1 MIRLLLIFFLFLL
14 YGNFS
19 SNLNNIVLLSL
30 INIAFY
36 SILKNKNLKFY
47 DYSIFIFN
55 SFLIEVIFDVP
66 LFFTS
71 VILIIPILFMNYI
84 INNFSFHRVIKVF
97 IIFFSSLI
105 TLVLL
110 NNKIL
115 LNFNFFDYVLL
126 LLIMVSI
133 FVGLVNYG
141 RQ

>member
-36 SILKNKNLKFY
+36 SIFKNKNLKFY

-55 SFLIEVIFDVP
+55 SFLIEVILDVP

-84 INNFSFHRVIKVF
+84 INNFSFHSVIKVF

-105 TLVLL
+105 TLVLF
-110 NNKIL
+110 NYKIL
-115 LNFNFFDYVLL
+115 FNFNFFDYVLL

>member
-55 SFLIEVIFDVP
+55 SFLIEVILDMP

-84 INNFSFHRVIKVF
+84 INNFSFHRVIKVL

-115 LNFNFFDYVLL
+115 FNFNFFDYVLL

>member
-1 MIRLLLIFFLFLL
+1 MIRLLIIFFLFIL

-36 SILKNKNLKFY
+36 SILRNKNLNFY
-47 DYSIFIFN
+47 DYFIFIFN
-55 SFLIEVIFDVP
+55 SFLIEVILDMP

-84 INNFSFHRVIKVF
+84 INNFSFHRVIKVL

-115 LNFNFFDYVLL
+115 FNFNFFDYVLL

>member
-1 MIRLLLIFFLFLL
+1 MIRLLLIFFLFIL

-55 SFLIEVIFDVP
+55 SFLIEVILDVP

-84 INNFSFHRVIKVF
+84 INNFSFHRVIKVL

-115 LNFNFFDYVLL
+115 FNFNFFDYVLL

>member
-1 MIRLLLIFFLFLL
+1 MIRLLIIFFLFIL

-55 SFLIEVIFDVP
+55 SFLIEVILDIP

-84 INNFSFHRVIKVF
+84 INNFSFHRVIKVL

-105 TLVLL
+105 TLVLF

-115 LNFNFFDYVLL
+115 FNFNFFDYVLL

>member
-55 SFLIEVIFDVP
+55 SFLIEVILDVP

-84 INNFSFHRVIKVF
+84 INNFSFHRVIKVL

-115 LNFNFFDYVLL
+115 FNFNFFDYVLL

>member
-55 SFLIEVIFDVP
+55 SFLIEVILDVP

-71 VILIIPILFMNYI
+71 VILIIPTLFMNYI

>member
-1 MIRLLLIFFLFLL
+1 MIRLLIIFFLFIL

-36 SILKNKNLKFY
+36 SILRNKNLNFN
-47 DYSIFIFN
+47 DFLIFIFN
-55 SFLIEVIFDVP
+55 SFLIEVILDMP

-84 INNFSFHRVIKVF
+84 INNFSFHRVIKVL

-115 LNFNFFDYVLL
+115 FNFNFFDYVLL

>member
-1 MIRLLLIFFLFLL
+1 MIRLLIIFFLFIL

-36 SILKNKNLKFY
+36 SILRNKNLNFN
-47 DYSIFIFN
+47 DYLIFIFN
-55 SFLIEVIFDVP
+55 SFLIEVILDMP

-84 INNFSFHRVIKVF
+84 INNFSFHRVIKVL

-115 LNFNFFDYVLL
+115 FNFNFFDYVLL

>member
-1 MIRLLLIFFLFLL
+1 MIRLLIIFFLFIL

-36 SILKNKNLKFY
+36 SILKNKNLNLY
-47 DYSIFIFN
+47 DYLIFIFN
-55 SFLIEVIFDVP
+55 SFLIEVILDMP

-84 INNFSFHRVIKVF
+84 INNFSFHRVIKVL

-115 LNFNFFDYVLL
+115 FNFNFFDYVLL